1 MKTVL
6 FILLCVSF
14 PCFAAPA
21 TTGKHFQDLSWPKL
35 DSPETIISG
44 VQILKPEDFA
54 DIYKAFLGP
63 IYSSDFYSVIHR
75 IEIYT
80 GSRDAS
86 QWTVDIYLET
96 GENIALHEPNSFYNV
111 ASETPYKTAAK
122 RVFKELEA
130 ILKKNPKLKKF
141 FNQHFPKHRPA
152 YPAGG

>member
-21 TTGKHFQDLSWPKL
+21 TTGKHFNQDLSWPKL
-35 DSPETIISG
+35 DSPETIIFG

-54 DIYKAFLGP
+54 DIYKAFLDP
-63 IYSSDFYSVIHR
+63 IYRSDFYSVIHR

-96 GENIALHEPNSFYNV
+96 DACSRARCNSFHRFSRYFKSPLGG
-111 ASETPYKTAAK
+111 SECIE
-122 RVFKELEA
+122 RRSDQQR
-130 ILKKNPKLKKF
+130 NPE
-141 FNQHFPKHRPA
+141 
-152 YPAGG
+152 